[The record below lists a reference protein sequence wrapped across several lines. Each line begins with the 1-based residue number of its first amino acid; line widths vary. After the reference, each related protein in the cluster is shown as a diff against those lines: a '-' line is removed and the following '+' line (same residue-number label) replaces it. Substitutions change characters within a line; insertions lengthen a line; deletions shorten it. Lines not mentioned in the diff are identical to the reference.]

1 MPELNE
7 IFNNAIV
14 LPLHERAYLAQLLL
28 ESIDREEDSE
38 ITEDNM
44 IEILRRCKEIDEGRV
59 NLIPAEQAIAQ
70 IRERIL

>member
-14 LPLHERAYLAQLLL
+14 LPLHERAYLARLLL